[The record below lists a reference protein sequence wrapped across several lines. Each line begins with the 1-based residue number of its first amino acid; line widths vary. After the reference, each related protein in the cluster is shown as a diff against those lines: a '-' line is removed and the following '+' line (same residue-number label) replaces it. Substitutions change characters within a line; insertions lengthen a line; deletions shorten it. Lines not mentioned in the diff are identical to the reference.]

1 MNDLRFALRQ
11 LLKNPGF
18 TAVAVLTL
26 ALGIGATTAIFS
38 VVHAVLLQPLPYP
51 EPDRLVRIHETIP
64 VRGVERVPVSVA
76 NYLDWRRQASSFA
89 EMAAHRWVDIN
100 LTGAGEARRLVGAR
114 VTSGFFGVLGVPPI
128 LGRSF
133 TTDEEARGRHQV
145 AVKIGRAHV

>member
-1 MNDLRFALRQ
+1 MQDLRFALRQ

-76 NYLDWRRQASSFA
+76 NYLDWRQPRWEVAGIVLSQHPEKSF
-89 EMAAHRWVDIN
+89 DG
-100 LTGAGEARRLVGAR
+100 T
-114 VTSGFFGVLGVPPI
+114 
-128 LGRSF
+128 
-133 TTDEEARGRHQV
+133 
-145 AVKIGRAHV
+145 K